1 MNYLKKIELF
11 GFKSFPERTEIFF
24 TKGVNV
30 IIGPNGSGKSNILD
44 GIVWGMGETK
54 ISVLRGIK
62 TEDIIF
68 NGNSKR
74 KPMSSAEVS
83 LVFSINDDEEVI
95 VSRRAFRDGDSI
107 FRLNGKRVR
116 LKDIEEKLYE
126 IGIGGRDYFYIS
138 QGSIGNIL
146 EMTAFE
152 KRILIEESAGVSRY
166 REKKKEIYK
175 KLIDSE
181 NNLRVVE
188 SLISESEAEA
198 EKWRKEAQKL
208 NEYRNLKKL
217 QRELK
222 KKIYYYLMMEGEE
235 ELTAINEKL
244 KVISTSLSIVREQLI
259 EKEKEFSETR
269 ENAWKVEEELS
280 KRKDSFYKVSSEL
293 SSKKELLLR
302 EQKRVEEIE
311 KELRLSQK
319 WIDEGREFV
328 KLQKEKISNLTEEKT
343 DLEKET
349 ADLKKEL
356 DSIKV
361 EVDDISQK
369 ISEKE
374 DKKNEF
380 SRELIPLLQKV
391 SATENEIKNME
402 KTYKKYA
409 SEIGFK
415 RKEIEEIKNTEED
428 IVNNLKELEG
438 VTFKSFDK
446 EIEEKKRL
454 IEESEKEF
462 EGIKDSL
469 KRVELEFERINGI
482 YNSVKNEVSVF
493 EESLKNSLAKG
504 VEPIGEMPHYVSSYI
519 ESFFEL
525 KPFKEELSDDEIY
538 MLPKEDVGI
547 VKEYIQGEYLNY
559 FPDFK
564 IVENLK
570 TAVLSWKENR
580 YNYLS
585 KDGYVVD
592 YDGKVFKLKPAKI
605 IVLKEKLKKSEN
617 ELEKIKKIFEEKKN
631 IFDNKRKELLL
642 LKEEL
647 EKLFEMEA
655 YEKQKKEKTEKKK
668 LVLKERLENLKK
680 RKSII
685 EDEIEREELEMER
698 IKKEIDSKKEEKS
711 LIEDK
716 IHKVKKDINSID
728 DEMIKLKRTMDELTK
743 KERIVSSRIFE
754 KQSKISI
761 IDSRI
766 SSSKQ
771 SIEREE
777 KRIVQLEKKIKELEA
792 EKNKTISNTGILK
805 EKIRELEKEKDKRE
819 EELKVVE
826 KEENQLRESLLLI
839 EKDIKSFRRKLSRLS
854 NEENKLQ
861 IKKVEVKGELS
872 KLEEK
877 LWNELT
883 MTPEELKK
891 MEFEEFDYEKV
902 FNEEKDIAHKIEALG
917 EINFDSEAEYE
928 RYRKKTEYMHQQKND
943 ILESIMN
950 TREALKRIDQETKEK
965 FLETLKAVDENF
977 KEVFRIL
984 FNGGKAEVK
993 LIDESEPLES
1003 GIEILIKLPGSKLR
1017 NLNLLSGGQKAL
1029 GSLAFLFALFKYKPS
1044 PVCIMDEV
1052 DAPLDEENIRKF
1064 SELIK
1069 HFKTNTQF
1077 IIVTHNPK
1085 TFEIADSSYGITM
1098 DEPGVSEVYSIKVNE

>member
-83 LVFSINDDEEVI
+83 LVFSVNDDEEVV

-138 QGSIGNIL
+138 QGSIGNVL
-146 EMTAFE
+146 EMTTFE

-198 EKWRKEAQKL
+198 EKWKKEAKKL

-222 KKIYYYLMMEGEE
+222 KKIYYYLMIEGEE

-244 KVISTSLSIVREQLI
+244 KVISTSLSIVREKLI
-259 EKEKEFSETR
+259 EREKVFSETR
-269 ENAWKVEEELS
+269 ENAWKIEEELS

-311 KELRLSQK
+311 KELILSRK
-319 WIDEGREFV
+319 WIDEGKEFV
-328 KLQKEKISNLTEEKT
+328 RLQKEKISILTEEKAN
-343 DLEKET
+343 LEKET
-349 ADLKKEL
+349 TDLKKSLEIVK
-356 DSIKV
+356 SEIK
-361 EVDDISQK
+361 DMSSK
-369 ISEKE
+369 ILEKE
-374 DKKNEF
+374 DRKNEF

-402 KTYKKYA
+402 KTYKKYE

-415 RKEIEEIKNTEED
+415 RREIEEIEKAGED
-428 IVNNLKELEG
+428 IAKNLNELEELS
-438 VTFKSFDK
+438 FKSFDK

-454 IEESEKEF
+454 IEKSEKEF
-462 EGIKDSL
+462 EEVKDSL
-469 KRVELEFERINGI
+469 KRAEIEFERINEI
-482 YNSVKNEVSVF
+482 YNSIKNEVAMF
-493 EESLKNSLAKG
+493 EESLKNSLAKR
-504 VEPIGEMPHYVSSYI
+504 VEPVDEIPPYVSSYI
-519 ESFFEL
+519 ESFFEF
-525 KPFKEELSDDEIY
+525 KPFKEEPADDEVY
-538 MLPKEDVGI
+538 MLPKEEIGI
-547 VKEYIQGEYLNY
+547 VKEYIKGEYLNY
-559 FPDFK
+559 FPDFR
-564 IVENLK
+564 IVEDLK
-570 TAVLSWKENR
+570 TAVSSWKGSR

-585 KDGYVVD
+585 KDGFVVD

-617 ELEKIKKIFEEKKN
+617 ELERIRKTFEEKKN
-631 IFDNKRKELLL
+631 VFDNKRRELLL

-647 EKLFEMEA
+647 KKLFEMEA
-655 YEKQKKEKTEKKK
+655 YEKRRKEKTEKKK

-685 EDEIEREELEMER
+685 EAEIEREELELER
-698 IKKEIDSKKEEKS
+698 IKREIELKKGEKS
-711 LIEDK
+711 LTDDK
-716 IHKVKKDINSID
+716 VSKIKKDIELID
-728 DEMIKLKRTMDELTK
+728 EELIKLNEAMNELREKEMI
-743 KERIVSSRIFE
+743 ISNRIFE
-754 KQSKISI
+754 KQSKMSVIESNI
-761 IDSRI
+761 NSNN
-766 SSSKQ
+766 Q

-777 KRIVQLEKKIKELEA
+777 KRIVQLEKKIGELEV
-792 EKNKTISNTGILK
+792 EKDKTVSNIGILK
-805 EKIRELEKEKDKRE
+805 KEIVQLKKEKEKRE

-826 KEENQLRESLLLI
+826 KEENRLRELLLLI
-839 EKDIKSFRRKLSRLS
+839 EKEIKSFRRKLSRLS
-854 NEENKLQ
+854 NDENKLQ
-861 IKKVEVKGELS
+861 IKKVEIKGELS

-891 MEFEEFDYEKV
+891 TEFEEFDYEKV
-902 FNEEKDIAHKIEALG
+902 FNEERDIALKIEALG
-917 EINFDSEAEYE
+917 EINFDSETEYE
-928 RYRKKTEYMHQQKND
+928 RYRKKADYLHQQKND

-950 TREALKRIDQETKEK
+950 TREALRRIDQETKEK
-965 FLETLKAVDENF
+965 FLETLRAVNENF
-977 KEVFRIL
+977 KEVFKIL
-984 FNGGKAEVK
+984 FNGGKAEVR
-993 LIDESEPLES
+993 LINESEPLES